1 MYVIEWLLNRLKKEY
16 AIHWS
21 DMRLRDRVACGGCT

>member
-1 MYVIEWLLNRLKKEY
+1 MYVIEWLLNRLKEY